1 MLKGLSQ
8 FFLVFL
14 DIDRAKL
21 MSYNEFVILNGN
33 NKYPENYF
41 VFASSLANAKPLC
54 MADSGLFLHTIIS
67 L

>member
-21 MSYNEFVILNGN
+21 MSYNEFVMLNGN
-33 NKYPENYF
+33 KKYPENYF

-54 MADSGLFLHTIIS
+54 IGKKGVGG
-67 L
+67 